1 MLRRALP
8 SPLAHFFSPDLLRI
22 FSGSIRI
29 FEPPALRASG
39 NFLFFLRTSGPDSGP
54 AGPDL
59 KIFRPQICVLVIE
72 SWFECFP
79 ASSDRAIVD
88 PFSRA
93 Y

>member
-1 MLRRALP
+1 M
-8 SPLAHFFSPDLLRI
+8 F
-22 FSGSIRI
+22 IR
-29 FEPPALRASG
+29 
-39 NFLFFLRTSGPDSGP
+39 GPEGF
-54 AGPDL
+54 GV
-59 KIFRPQICVLVIE
+59 FRPQICVLVIE